1 MLLNLPT
8 MAAAPSAGRQFTGIQ
23 HDLLELDFFNLFST
37 LDILREDRALC
48 AT

>member
-1 MLLNLPT
+1 MLLNLPP
-8 MAAAPSAGRQFTGIQ
+8 MAAAPPSAGRQFTGIQ
-23 HDLLELDFFNLFST
+23 HDFFNLFST